1 MLATVALSIQAQRYL
16 LHFNLAWSS
25 QYRAL
30 FVTEGCQPFGN
41 RADQRIKGRMQFLRA
56 AVAAQCL
63 GQTVGECAVSRL
75 AWISTGMYGPR

>member
-1 MLATVALSIQAQRYL
+1 
-16 LHFNLAWSS
+16 
-25 QYRAL
+25 
-30 FVTEGCQPFGN
+30 
-41 RADQRIKGRMQFLRA
+41 MQFLRA